1 MKKSKKELSFKKNGS
16 NTKSFVSP
24 NNLIIKRDNYP
35 YRQSTLAIITND
47 AGKFLIVNKQ
57 AYEAN
62 RYWSFP
68 GGGVDGGETPE
79 QAVMRELI
87 EELESDK
94 FEIVGK
100 SKHEYQYEWP
110 DEAIE
115 RTFKEK
121 GKYFRGTRLT
131 QFWVR
136 FTGNEDEVKA
146 GDGIRAVKWV
156 TRKDLKN
163 HLLFPNQL
171 DQTEKMIQEFSLADD
186 YRQGF

>member
-1 MKKSKKELSFKKNGS
+1 MTSKKNGS

-24 NNLIIKRDNYP
+24 INLIIKRDHYP

-47 AGKFLIVNKQ
+47 AGKFLIVNKL
-57 AYEAN
+57 AYELDK
-62 RYWSFP
+62 YWSFP
-68 GGGVDGGETPE
+68 GGGVDEDETPE
-79 QAVMRELI
+79 EAIKRELI

-110 DEAIE
+110 NNVIE
-115 RTFKEK
+115 EVFNKK
-121 GKYFRGTRLT
+121 GKYFRGTQLT

-136 FTGNEDEVKA
+136 FTGKEDGVKA
-146 GDGIRAVKWV
+146 GDGIRVIKWV
-156 TRKDLKN
+156 TREDLKN

-171 DQTEKMIQEFSLADD
+171 DQTEKMIQEFSP
-186 YRQGF
+186 R